1 MMYNAT
7 AGMSVGKFDDYQ
19 YKKIKAG
26 NTAYFRVYP
35 PAVYFNENHK
45 YAIFVKGSS
54 IAILDREKDS
64 YQKLK
69 TFFTDHPTKDETY
82 SDPSLFVAN
91 I

>member
-1 MMYNAT
+1 MNSAT
-7 AGMSVGKFDDYQ
+7 AGMSSGKFEDYTYTYVNASNTRY
-19 YKKIKAG
+19 YKV
-26 NTAYFRVYP
+26 FP
-35 PAVYFNENHK
+35 PAVYFNQNHK

-69 TFFTDHPTKDETY
+69 TFFTNHPTREETY